1 MDPCPK
7 PLDRTP
13 LWMRGAGL
21 FAATG
26 IRAWMS
32 TLEYQA
38 LFYDPAVDPIHGIG
52 GQRIYVFWHEYILI
66 PLYMRGHCNLTM
78 LLSKHRDADIL
89 YRVAHHMGFEC
100 VRGSTHGGAA
110 EALLELSR
118 RGQHMHLAIT
128 PDGPRGPRR
137 KLAQG
142 PIYLAS
148 KLGLPI
154 VPFGMG
160 LDRPWR
166 AKSWDR
172 FAVPRPGSR
181 ARAVV
186 GPEIYIPPG
195 LSRPELEERRV
206 GVETL
211 LTQLCVEAED
221 WAATGDRRE
230 GAVSVKREGIDPELI
245 ARRRAEQEAAGAGAE
260 NATRPIGPAIALTSD
275 DARVAG

>member
-1 MDPCPK
+1 MDPSPK
-7 PLDRTP
+7 SLDRTP

-21 FAATG
+21 AAAAG
-26 IRAWMS
+26 IRSWMC

-38 LFYDPAVDPIHGIG
+38 LFYDQNVDPIHGVG

-78 LLSKHRDADIL
+78 LLSKHKDADIL
-89 YRVAHHMGFEC
+89 FRVAHHMGFEC
-100 VRGSTHGGAA
+100 VRGSTYGGAT

-137 KLAQG
+137 QLAQG
-142 PIYLAS
+142 PVYLAS

-195 LSRPELEERRV
+195 LSRPELEERRL

-211 LTQLCVEAED
+211 LNSLCDEAEA
-221 WAATGDRRE
+221 WATSGERRE
-230 GAVSVKREGIDPELI
+230 GAVAVKRQGIDPQLL
-245 ARRRAEQEAAGAGAE
+245 AQRRAEQPEPPAAAE
-260 NATRPIGPAIALTSD
+260 IASGPNFSVVSD
-275 DARVAG
+275 ASRVAG

>member
-1 MDPCPK
+1 MAPRTEPAADT
-7 PLDRTP
+7 TP
-13 LWMRGAGL
+13 LWMRAAGL
-21 FAATG
+21 AAAG
-26 IRAWMS
+26 GVRAWMS

-38 LFYDPAVDPIHGIG
+38 LFYDKNVDPIHGVG
-52 GQRIYVFWHEYILI
+52 GPRIYVFWHEYILI
-66 PLYMRGHCNLTM
+66 PLYMRGHCNLSM
-78 LLSKHRDADIL
+78 LLSKHKDADIL
-89 YRVAHHMGFEC
+89 YRLAYHMGFEC
-100 VRGSTHGGAA
+100 VRGSTYGGAT

-137 KLAQG
+137 QLAQG
-142 PIYLAS
+142 PIFLAS
-148 KLGLPI
+148 RLQLPI

-195 LSRPELEERRV
+195 LSRPELEQQRV

-211 LTQLCVEAED
+211 LNSLCDDAEA
-221 WAATGDRRE
+221 WAASGERRE
-230 GAVSVKREGIDPELI
+230 GAVSVRRQGLDPNRDRSVQVESQPKVSEGE
-245 ARRRAEQEAAGAGAE
+245 EAAPCVSIA
-260 NATRPIGPAIALTSD
+260 NASP
-275 DARVAG
+275 RVAS

>member
-1 MDPCPK
+1 
-7 PLDRTP
+7 
-13 LWMRGAGL
+13 MRAAGL
-21 FAATG
+21 FAAG
-26 IRAWMS
+26 GLRAWMS

-38 LFYDPAVDPIHGIG
+38 LFYDPNVDPVHGVG
-52 GQRIYVFWHEYILI
+52 GPRIYVFWHEYILI

-78 LLSKHRDADIL
+78 LLSKHKDADIL
-89 YRVAHHMGFEC
+89 FHVAHHMGFEC
-100 VRGSTHGGAA
+100 VRGSTYGGAT

-137 KLAQG
+137 QLAQG
-142 PIYLAS
+142 PVYLAS

-166 AKSWDR
+166 ARSWDR
-172 FAVPRPGSR
+172 FAIPRPGSR

-186 GPEIYIPPG
+186 GPEIHIPPG
-195 LSRPELEERRV
+195 LTRPELEQRRV

-211 LTQLCVEAED
+211 LNSLCDEAES
-221 WAATGDRRE
+221 WATSGERRE
-230 GAVSVKREGIDPELI
+230 GAIVVHRQGIDPALLAQRSMEQAERQEEPAEPVCSSLSI
-245 ARRRAEQEAAGAGAE
+245 APDASRAAG
-260 NATRPIGPAIALTSD
+260 
-275 DARVAG
+275 

>member
-1 MDPCPK
+1 MDPTPK
-7 PLDRTP
+7 PIDRTP
-13 LWMRGAGL
+13 LWMRFGGY
-21 FAATG
+21 AAAAS
-26 IRAWMS
+26 IRSWMC

-38 LFYDPAVDPIHGIG
+38 FFYDQNTDPIHGVG
-52 GQRIYVFWHEYILI
+52 GPRIYVFWHEYILI

-78 LLSKHRDADIL
+78 LLSKHKDADIL
-89 YRVAHHMGFEC
+89 FRVAHHMGFEC
-100 VRGSTHGGAA
+100 VRGSTYGGAT

-137 KLAQG
+137 QLAQG
-142 PIYLAS
+142 PVYLAS

-172 FAVPRPGSR
+172 FAVPRPFSR

-186 GPEIYIPPG
+186 GPEIHIPPG
-195 LSRPELEERRV
+195 LTRPELEERRV

-211 LTQLCVEAED
+211 LNSLCDEAES
-221 WAATGDRRE
+221 WAAAGDRRD
-230 GAVSVKREGIDPELI
+230 GAIVVKRQGIDPQLL
-245 ARRRAEQEAAGAGAE
+245 AQRRAEQAEASAAAE
-260 NATRPIGPAIALTSD
+260 IPSSPNLSVVT
-275 DARVAG
+275 DASRVAS

>member
-1 MDPCPK
+1 MDPTPK
-7 PLDRTP
+7 STDRTP
-13 LWMRGAGL
+13 LWMRFGGL
-21 FAATG
+21 AAAAG
-26 IRAWMS
+26 IRSWMC

-38 LFYDPAVDPIHGIG
+38 LFYDPNVDPIHGVG
-52 GQRIYVFWHEYILI
+52 GPRIYVFWHEYILI

-78 LLSKHRDADIL
+78 LLSKHKDADIL
-89 YRVAHHMGFEC
+89 FRVAHHMGFEC
-100 VRGSTHGGAA
+100 VRGSTYGGAT

-137 KLAQG
+137 QLAQG
-142 PIYLAS
+142 PVYLAS

-172 FAVPRPGSR
+172 FAVPRPFSR

-186 GPEIYIPPG
+186 GPEIHIPPG

-211 LTQLCVEAED
+211 LNNLCDEAES
-221 WAATGDRRE
+221 WAASGERRE
-230 GAVSVKREGIDPELI
+230 GAVVVKRQGIDPQLLAE
-245 ARRRAEQEAAGAGAE
+245 RRAEQPAPPAA
-260 NATRPIGPAIALTSD
+260 ATVPSGPNLSVVT
-275 DARVAG
+275 DASRVAG

>member
-1 MDPCPK
+1 MDLSPK
-7 PLDRTP
+7 SLDRTP

-21 FAATG
+21 AAATG

-38 LFYDPAVDPIHGIG
+38 LFYDQNVDPIHGVG

-78 LLSKHRDADIL
+78 LLSKHKDADIL
-89 YRVAHHMGFEC
+89 FRLAHHMGFEC
-100 VRGSTHGGAA
+100 VRGSTYGGAT
-110 EALLELSR
+110 EALLELAR
-118 RGQHMHLAIT
+118 RGQHMHLTIT

-142 PIYLAS
+142 PVYLAS

-172 FAVPRPGSR
+172 FAIPRPGSR

-186 GPEIYIPPG
+186 GPEIHIPPG
-195 LSRPELEERRV
+195 LTRPELEERRV

-211 LTQLCVEAED
+211 LNSLCDEAES
-221 WAATGDRRE
+221 WAVSGERRE
-230 GAVSVKREGIDPELI
+230 GAISVKRQGIDPELL
-245 ARRRAEQEAAGAGAE
+245 AQRSAEPMPSEVPSDAPHSPSAPTLALAPDAPRAAG
-260 NATRPIGPAIALTSD
+260 
-275 DARVAG
+275 

>member
-1 MDPCPK
+1 MAPRTEPAADT
-7 PLDRTP
+7 TP
-13 LWMRGAGL
+13 LWMRAAGL
-21 FAATG
+21 AAAG
-26 IRAWMS
+26 GVRAWMS

-38 LFYDPAVDPIHGIG
+38 LFYDKNVDPIHGVG
-52 GQRIYVFWHEYILI
+52 GPRIYVFWHEYILI
-66 PLYMRGHCNLTM
+66 PLYMRGHCNLSM
-78 LLSKHRDADIL
+78 LLSKHKDADIL

-100 VRGSTHGGAA
+100 VRGSTYGGAT

-137 KLAQG
+137 QLAQG
-142 PIYLAS
+142 PIFLAS
-148 KLGLPI
+148 RLQLPI

-195 LSRPELEERRV
+195 LSRPELEQQRI

-211 LTQLCVEAED
+211 LNSLCDDAEA
-221 WAATGDRRE
+221 WAASGERRE
-230 GAVSVKREGIDPELI
+230 GAISVRRQGLDANREKSGGVEVTPNAGESEGFSQTVSI
-245 ARRRAEQEAAGAGAE
+245 A
-260 NATRPIGPAIALTSD
+260 NTPP
-275 DARVAG
+275 RVAS